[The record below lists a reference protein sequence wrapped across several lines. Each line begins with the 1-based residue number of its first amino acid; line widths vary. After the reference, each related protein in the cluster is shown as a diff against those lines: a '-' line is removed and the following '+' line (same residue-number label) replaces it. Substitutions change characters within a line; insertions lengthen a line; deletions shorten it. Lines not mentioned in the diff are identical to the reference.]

1 MALHPI
7 SEGCMTKLGR
17 KDTLT
22 WVEIVVGI
30 DIDASRNFLIYLAVL
45 GLLVYLVITRQMG
58 LQLLLQVDE
67 RVLLELPLACN
78 LSWVVLV
85 FPVRTDRLLL
95 QVVKRF
101 RRDCI
106 GAFALSRHRTLANLV
121 ANKIIA
127 LDLIRKRLVEP

>member
-22 WVEIVVGI
+22 RVEIVVGI
-30 DIDASRNFLIYLAVL
+30 DVDASRNFLIYLAVL

-67 RVLLELPLACN
+67 RVLLELPLA
-78 LSWVVLV
+78 
-85 FPVRTDRLLL
+85 
-95 QVVKRF
+95 
-101 RRDCI
+101 
-106 GAFALSRHRTLANLV
+106 
-121 ANKIIA
+121 
-127 LDLIRKRLVEP
+127 